1 MQIICLNCGNRFGD
15 VQGDLR
21 QYHCAYCGSP
31 KLVRLQTEEERR
43 RDALLGLA
51 AGAAIGAEVG
61 GPVGAVIGG
70 IFGALVG
77 ALRTPR
83 LEGQK

>member
-1 MQIICLNCGNRFGD
+1 VQIICLNCGNRFGD
-15 VQGDLR
+15 VSGDLR
-21 QYHCAYCGSP
+21 GYHCAYCGSP
-31 KLVRLQTEEERR
+31 KLVRVQSEDERR

-61 GPVGAVIGG
+61 GPVGALIGG
-70 IFGALVG
+70 LFGALVG

-83 LEGQK
+83 LEDKK